1 MITSSVRTII
11 VEDEPPARMKLAAFI
26 ERCPE
31 LELIQTFADGNAVIE
46 FLRQNQIDLMFL
58 DIHMDG
64 ISGIQVLEQLQ
75 HPPGIIITSAYEEYA
90 LKGFEYNVTDY
101 LLKPYS
107 FDRFRKGIEK
117 VLRDLS
123 LKRMEVR
130 EEDQYILIKS
140 EYRLEKIELSSIIF
154 IEGMKD
160 YLRIHTDTRKIM
172 TLRSF
177 SSIAQELPADQF
189 VRIHKSFMIALSHL
203 TAIEK
208 DFVVIGANY
217 RIPIGRS
224 YKERFL
230 EQVHRAGISAL

>member
-1 MITSSVRTII
+1 MITSVRTII

-31 LELIQTFADGNAVIE
+31 LELVDTFTDGNTALE

-75 HPPGIIITSAYEEYA
+75 HPPCVIITSAYEEYA

-101 LLKPYS
+101 LLKPYP
-107 FDRFRKGIEK
+107 FDRFRKGVEK

-123 LKRMEVR
+123 LKQMESR
-130 EEDQYILIKS
+130 EEEQYILVKS
-140 EYRLEKIELSSIIF
+140 EYRLEKISLNSILF

-160 YLRIHTDTRKIM
+160 YLRIHTDTRKVM

-177 SSIAQELPADQF
+177 TSIAQELPADQF
-189 VRIHKSFMIALSHL
+189 VRIHKSFMISLAHL

-208 DFVVIGANY
+208 DVVVIGKDHQ
-217 RIPIGRS
+217 IPIGRS

-230 EQVHRAGISAL
+230 EQVHQSGISAL